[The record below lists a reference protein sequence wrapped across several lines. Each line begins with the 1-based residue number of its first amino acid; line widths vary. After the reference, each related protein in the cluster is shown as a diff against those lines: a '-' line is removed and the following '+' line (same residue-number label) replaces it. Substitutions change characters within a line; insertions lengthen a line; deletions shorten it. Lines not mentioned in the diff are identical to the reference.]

1 MLNRILFDN
10 TVFNYFGAIR
20 SIDFY
25 GLVTANLSTPFYVSE
40 VVFKEANTP
49 RLLTK
54 YPILVP
60 QLLDKIQPEGD
71 VFRLCTTF
79 DEVLKHEL
87 HQELDEGEAES
98 IAQAQAIH
106 SAIFVS
112 DDLKAKQR
120 LDKLR
125 KGKKNFPVSDQFR
138 MVSSFFLLALLEA
151 QSLLPSQDFE
161 DAKNEFYAIRKL
173 GEQNE
178 RNKQVLIDSC
188 CGEMMLAY
196 ELLGISTSY
205 VNIKEKCAQNIQY

>member
-60 QLLDKIQPEGD
+60 QLLDKIQQEGE

-98 IAQAQAIH
+98 IAQAQAVH

-151 QSLLPSQDFE
+151 QSLLPPQDFE
-161 DAKNEFYAIRKL
+161 NAKNEFYSIRKVK
-173 GEQNE
+173 EQSE
-178 RNKQVLIDSC
+178 KNKLSLIDSC
-188 CGEMMLAY
+188 YEEMMLAY
-196 ELLGISTSY
+196 QLLGLSSSSEQIR
-205 VNIKEKCAQNIQY
+205 NKCEHTD